1 LDFLK
6 LLTQKGMKKMNEKTY
21 KNESEKELFE
31 SVRNE
36 LQVLSKSYLRNY
48 NKTLK
53 LIRKIDRQ
61 ERSNLCES
69 SS

>member
-1 LDFLK
+1 
-6 LLTQKGMKKMNEKTY
+6 MNEKTY